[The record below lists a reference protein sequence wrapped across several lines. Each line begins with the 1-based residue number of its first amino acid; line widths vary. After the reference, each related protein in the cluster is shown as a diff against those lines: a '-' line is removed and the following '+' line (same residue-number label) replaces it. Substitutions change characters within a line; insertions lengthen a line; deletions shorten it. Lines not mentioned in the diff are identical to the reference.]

1 MDDEIAAI
9 FYVKMAND
17 LDYIFQILANNQMN
31 SSTNEEDQRCIQ
43 KIKMDLIN
51 SSKEY
56 STSNNLSQ
64 ENADGTNNMER
75 QEQLQQINNDNSSM
89 DIDSLEKESEQISS
103 DGNITTNDEQPFDN
117 INEHN
122 GKSLIQNHTVSY
134 FY

>member
-1 MDDEIAAI
+1 VDDEIAAI